1 MFFKKINIFFLS
13 LAFLMGGIV
22 VLSNFLVQFP
32 FQHYGLE
39 NVLTYG
45 AFSYPVAFLITDS
58 TNRIFGSQT
67 AKKIVYIGFFV
78 GIFLSSFLTLKNINF
93 IEIRI
98 VIGSGTAFLVAQL
111 LDVKI
116 FDILRNKIWFLP
128 PLISSLLSST
138 VDTFIFFFIAF
149 YATGLNWL
157 YLGFGDLCVKIF
169 VAVIMLIPFRT
180 LIYFTKRLVIEE
192 ENLI

>member
-98 VIGSGTAFLVAQL
+98 VIGSG
-111 LDVKI
+111 
-116 FDILRNKIWFLP
+116 
-128 PLISSLLSST
+128 S
-138 VDTFIFFFIAF
+138 
-149 YATGLNWL
+149 
-157 YLGFGDLCVKIF
+157 
-169 VAVIMLIPFRT
+169 
-180 LIYFTKRLVIEE
+180 
-192 ENLI
+192 

>member
-1 MFFKKINIFFLS
+1 
-13 LAFLMGGIV
+13 MGGIV